1 MHKRKPLQG
10 RVIFLMLY
18 KANISAWNN
27 KENTFLYFGKYAVS
41 HEREQFLNVLAFL
54 QPQIKKQRETIF

>member
-1 MHKRKPLQG
+1 MHKREPLQG

-41 HEREQFLNVLAFL
+41 QRGQYLNALAFL
-54 QPQIKKQRETIF
+54 QPQIKEQRETIF